1 MAYIVNTG
9 HLPLSKN
16 GRQHARA
23 SPGRSQP
30 ITWEASF
37 VRGAESIGK
46 SQAGS
51 TDFSRV
57 LNVTGR
63 SKLALEVPWGF
74 LGDPLEIPWEF
85 V

>member
-1 MAYIVNTG
+1 LWRSKIRSLAQYKLGAMAYIVNTG

-37 VRGAESIGK
+37 VRGA
-46 SQAGS
+46 
-51 TDFSRV
+51 
-57 LNVTGR
+57 
-63 SKLALEVPWGF
+63 
-74 LGDPLEIPWEF
+74 
-85 V
+85 